1 MKQLF
6 FLVLFIL
13 AQQFS
18 LLGNTLPI
26 KELRRMFDR
35 STRSEQECERMIKA
49 LDTYN
54 EKNNPLYY
62 GYKAGAVM
70 MMAKH
75 VINPFTKLSYF
86 KKGKNMLESAIKTD
100 KNNLELRFLRYTI
113 QTNVPGFLNYGQ
125 NQRQDR
131 EFIISSLPALQDQD
145 LKQII
150 NHYLKSRAKS

>member
-1 MKQLF
+1 M
-6 FLVLFIL
+6 
-13 AQQFS
+13 
-18 LLGNTLPI
+18 PI

-35 STRSEQECERMIKA
+35 SSRSEQECESMIKA
-49 LDTYN
+49 LDPYN
-54 EKNNPLYY
+54 EKNYPLYY

-75 VINPFTKLSYF
+75 VINPFSKLSYF

-125 NQRQDR
+125 NQKQDR